1 MPKVPGVTRDLL
13 QKQILELLEGIGIP
27 AKEWI
32 GKGGDKVRRLV
43 TKTGISPFKPNMI
56 QAMSQQKK
64 TFTDALDVFSNEA
77 KFMMNANDQELMNFK
92 NNLTT
97 YTGAGGNPRGS
108 GGEGLASMMKDL
120 ETSLKDLET
129 SAKDLKLSTEEAKDF
144 ATKQMEEAL
153 KTAQYGSP
161 FKVPDKT
168 SVGGNMY
175 TEGNIRTALRE
186 FLQSELKAGK
196 IKLNKTDTF
205 RVTEYSPMSEDDP
218 IDVFRRIYGE
228 DALDQVADIA
238 SVFEKGESF
247 KHYEQLLRE
256 NVDPSVLT
264 VKKTGAGEY
273 DLNVQAAEDIRTKV
287 ETGEVEPLTSVDEKF
302 KKNMDDAIERANKE
316 EPSGPTID
324 DDDIPFYAGGR
335 VGLKYGTKKLFNFTK
350 KQLKDAVNDI
360 FPTGDRKYDAE
371 MVSDALVENNP
382 KKFKNRVRQDLD
394 DSEYTEVYGIALN
407 ALDAFN
413 AEARA
418 LMKPKSKGQIWKDE
432 KGETEMIAMGW
443 KDDEMKS
450 LDQAF
455 IKGKAMSDAMKRM
468 GYDTSSG
475 KQTLE
480 FDELVRQ
487 GMEGFSPEIR
497 EQVIR
502 AKYGDIVDTRLLNDL
517 IGDTDSQHLSVVMGT
532 IDESMKMH
540 EQGMGPDEIIQSI
553 KDSLKRQP
561 SATGGGVGSMFKGV

>member
-1 MPKVPGVTRDLL
+1 MAKVPGVTKDLL
-13 QKQILELLEGIGIP
+13 QKQILELLEEIGIP

-32 GKGGDKVRRLV
+32 GKGGSKVKRLV
-43 TKTGISPFKPNMI
+43 TKTDISPFKPDLLG
-56 QAMSQQKK
+56 ALSQQKK
-64 TFTDALDVFSNEA
+64 TFGDALDVFQNEA
-77 KFMMNANDQELMNFK
+77 KFIMNANDQELMNFK
-92 NNLTT
+92 NNITD
-97 YTGAGGNPRGS
+97 YTSLGGKPGGGGVGS
-108 GGEGLASMMKDL
+108 LMKDL
-120 ETSLKDLET
+120 ETSLKDLEK
-129 SAKDLKLSTEEAKDF
+129 SAKDLKLSSEEAKAFSKEMMDD
-144 ATKQMEEAL
+144 AL
-153 KTAQYGSP
+153 ETAKYGSP
-161 FKVPDKT
+161 FKVPDKK
-168 SVGGNMY
+168 SFGGSMYAEGNM
-175 TEGNIRTALRE
+175 RTALRE
-186 FLQSELKAGK
+186 FLQTELKNGK
-196 IKLNKTDTF
+196 LKLNKNDTF
-205 RVTEYSPMSEDDP
+205 RVKNYMPTSEDDP
-218 IDVFRRIYGE
+218 ILVFQKIYGDKSLKKIE
-228 DALDQVADIA
+228 EIVN
-238 SVFEKGESF
+238 VFEKGESF

-256 NVDPSVLT
+256 NVDDQFL
-264 VKKTGAGEY
+264 K
-273 DLNVQAAEDIRTKV
+273 
-287 ETGEVEPLTSVDEKF
+287 PL
-302 KKNMDDAIERANKE
+302 NKE
-316 EPSGPTID
+316 NVGEGTLVLDESMTYKEKLPD

-335 VGLKYGTKKLFNFTK
+335 VGLKYGTKKFFNFTK
-350 KQLKDAVNDI
+350 KQLLDAVNDI

-553 KDSLKRQP
+553 RKNP
-561 SATGGGVGSMFKGV
+561 